1 MTIVRR
7 ARCKTWPCSVFAF
20 YEDRACHGLDE
31 VLKRYAEITP
41 YVNMSGT
48 DFNGKF
54 YISTM
59 RSYVSPLNTLFRSPL
74 WNLGPTN
81 FGPLIRQAIR
91 IVREE
96 RKVRTAS
103 KHDV

>member
-1 MTIVRR
+1 VHV
-7 ARCKTWPCSVFAF
+7 AKTWSCSVFAF
-20 YEDRACHGLDE
+20 YEDRPCHGLDE

-48 DFNGKF
+48 GFNGKF
-54 YISTM
+54 HICIM
-59 RSYVSPLNTLFRSPL
+59 CAYVSPLNTLLRSPL

-96 RKVRTAS
+96 RKVRAAS
-103 KHDV
+103 KQ